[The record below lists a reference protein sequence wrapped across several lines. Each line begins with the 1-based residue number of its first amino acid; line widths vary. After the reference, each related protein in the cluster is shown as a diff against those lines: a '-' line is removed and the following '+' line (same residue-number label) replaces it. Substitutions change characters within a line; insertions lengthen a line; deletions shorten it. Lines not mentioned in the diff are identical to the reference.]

1 MADKNTTQFNKPPE
15 DILNERQLTPEQQA
29 AKDRMERM
37 KRPRVPLG
45 GAPPV
50 RIPPLNAEPIE
61 GGGTMEQQ
69 AEILRDPTSP
79 LSPAYNPNLAMMA
92 QAGERPLT
100 PDQMARLAKGG
111 MPGLRMDPDGGI
123 RTGPADGGGGPFSV
137 LPPSATKDPNFRP
150 GIGAMYAGNQPGIRK
165 AQQAASVP
173 QSGDGYRPTLSE
185 ETKRSMDALATFQA
199 QAEGKQVA
207 EANKAKDEK
216 TKTPVEPLGDE
227 TDMQR
232 ELREMLNN
240 DYQWNLL
247 NNPDR
252 KKKIAARLKPMEI
265 TDIILHGEIHQDV
278 PIDPEK
284 LIVTYRSVTGEED
297 LAVKKMM
304 GVESGPDRY
313 LLDKFTLMQ
322 LSLAIVSINRQDLPT
337 HLKDGKFD
345 EAKFLVKLEKVLK
358 FPIQFLAD
366 LGIQYLWFD
375 ERVRDLFVGSTE
387 ALKNG

>member
-1 MADKNTTQFNKPPE
+1 MADKNTTQFNKAPE

-29 AKDRMERM
+29 AKERMERM
-37 KRPRVPLG
+37 KRQRVPLG

-50 RIPPLNAEPIE
+50 KIPPLNADPIE
-61 GGGTMEQQ
+61 GGGTMQQQ
-69 AEILRDPTSP
+69 AEILKDPTSP
-79 LSPAYNPNLAMMA
+79 LSPAYDPNLAMMA
-92 QAGERPLT
+92 AQTGQRPLT
-100 PDQMARLAKGG
+100 PDQMARLANGG
-111 MPGLRMDPDGGI
+111 VPGLRMDPDGAVRQG
-123 RTGPADGGGGPFSV
+123 RPDGGGPFSV
-137 LPPSATKDPNFRP
+137 LPPEAAKDPNFRP
-150 GIGAMYAGNQPGIRK
+150 GIGAMYAGNQPGIKK
-165 AQQAASVP
+165 AQAASVP

-185 ETKRSMDALATFQA
+185 ETKRSMDALANFQA

-216 TKTPVEPLGDE
+216 EKPTVEPLDDE

-252 KKKIAARLKPMEI
+252 KKKITARLKPMDI
-265 TDIILHGEIHQDV
+265 TDIILHGEIHQEV

-322 LSLAIVSINRQDLPT
+322 LSLAIVSINRQELPT
-337 HLKDGKFD
+337 HLKDGKFN
-345 EAKFLVKLEKVLK
+345 EEKFLIKLEKVLK